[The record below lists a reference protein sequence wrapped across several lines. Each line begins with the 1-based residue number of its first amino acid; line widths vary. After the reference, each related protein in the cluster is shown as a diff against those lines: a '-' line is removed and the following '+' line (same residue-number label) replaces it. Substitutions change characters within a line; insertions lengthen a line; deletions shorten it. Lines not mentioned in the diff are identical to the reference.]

1 MDHVTDTHSIVWY
14 FTDDPRLS
22 RHALEVFEKTIRE
35 EVIIIPIVVLAEI
48 MYISNKGKITLTF
61 DETLQKINSYEN
73 FIVAPLDLE
82 ILKVAE
88 KIKLNLEMHDKL
100 IVATTLY
107 YNASLITRDP
117 LITKSG
123 ACTTI
128 W

>member
-128 W
+128 R